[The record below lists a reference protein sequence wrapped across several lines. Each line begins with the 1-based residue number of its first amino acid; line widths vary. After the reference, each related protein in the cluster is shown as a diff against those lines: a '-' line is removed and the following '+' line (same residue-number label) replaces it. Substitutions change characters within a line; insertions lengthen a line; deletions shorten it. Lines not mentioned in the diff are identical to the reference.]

1 MAIKFLDN
9 IDLVNNQLTN
19 VSLQQ
24 LSNDPSGFEGQII
37 YNTTSNVLKYYDGS
51 DWIGLDGSGDISAVV
66 AGNGLTGGGSSGSV
80 DIAALAVA
88 GGGISVAAAGLSVD
102 STVVRTTG
110 AQTIAG
116 LKTFSTVPVVG
127 TMATAND
134 STSAASTA
142 WVKNQGY
149 LTSTPGGVVTSLSGS
164 TGANITTAITGT
176 AAVPIVGATLNATG
190 TASASTYLRGDNSW
204 ATVPGGYTSFTLRA
218 DDNNTNAIVDGD
230 IVDIAGGTGLSSVL
244 ATVGATS
251 TLSISLDDTVV
262 TPGTYSLA
270 SITVDAQ
277 GRLTGAS
284 SGSSGTMSSWT
295 LAGDA
300 GSDYTITNGE
310 TVTFTGGSGLSST
323 TVASD
328 ILRMDVDINDLTTTT
343 AFDGSADYFAVS
355 DAGASRKILGSNV
368 SLSQLGAP
376 TANLAIGANK
386 LTGVSEPTAAQDAA
400 TKNYVDV
407 SIAGSGAL
415 IYQGGYN
422 AATNTPNLDATPVI
436 TINQGFTYTVT
447 VAGTFY
453 TEAVEIGDLLI
464 AESDSPTALAD
475 WTTVQNNID
484 IASATTVGIA
494 SFPTAGGLS
503 ITGAGAVSMPATG
516 SAGSVGSAS
525 QSLSVTTDAKGR
537 VTSKSAQSISITS
550 SQVSNFTAS
559 ATTVV
564 TDREYTTTIGD
575 GTALSYTVNHDLG
588 TRNVMVSLFDSSSY
602 ETVYATVVRTD
613 TANVTVS
620 MAAAPSTNDITVLV
634 QKIG

>member
-24 LSNDPSGFEGQII
+24 LANDPSGFEGQII

-51 DWIGLDGSGDISAVV
+51 AWIGLDGSGDISAVV

-116 LKTFSTVPVVG
+116 LKTFSSVPLVG
-127 TMATAND
+127 TAATAD
-134 STSAASTA
+134 DTTKAASTA
-142 WVKNQGY
+142 WVNLQGY
-149 LTSTPGGVVTSLSGS
+149 STTAGVVTSLSGS

-244 ATVGATS
+244 ATAGTTS
-251 TLSISLDDTVV
+251 TLSLSLDNTLV
-262 TPGTYSLA
+262 TAGTYSLA

-277 GRLTGAS
+277 GRLTAAS

-295 LAGDA
+295 LAGDS

-310 TVTFTGGSGLSST
+310 TVTFTGGSGLSSA

-328 ILRMDVDINDLTTTT
+328 ILRMDLDINDLTTTT

-355 DAGASRKILGSNV
+355 DAGASRKILGNNV
-368 SLSQLGAP
+368 SLTQLAAP
-376 TANLAIGANK
+376 TATLSMGTNK
-386 LTGVSEPTAAQDAA
+386 VSNVTDPTAAQDAA

-484 IASATTVGIA
+484 IASTTTVGLA

-503 ITGAGAVSMPATG
+503 VSAAGAVSMTDTG
-516 SAGSVGSAS
+516 SASSVGSAS

-575 GTALSYTVNHDLG
+575 GTALSYTVNHGLG

-620 MAAAPSTNDITVLV
+620 MAAAPTTNDITVLV

>member
-51 DWIGLDGSGDISAVV
+51 AWIGLDGSGDISAVV
-66 AGNGLTGGGSSGSV
+66 AGNGLTGGGDAGSV
-80 DIAALAVA
+80 TLTALAVA

-142 WVKNQGY
+142 WVNLQGY
-149 LTSTPGGVVTSLSGS
+149 STTAGVVTSLSGS

-575 GTALSYTVNHDLG
+575 GNAVSYTVNHDLG

-620 MAAAPSTNDITVLV
+620 MAAAPTTNDITVLV

>member
-51 DWIGLDGSGDISAVV
+51 AWIGLDGSGDISAVV

-142 WVKNQGY
+142 WVNLQGY
-149 LTSTPGGVVTSLSGS
+149 STTAGVVTSLSGS

-516 SAGSVGSAS
+516 SASSVGSAS

-575 GTALSYTVNHDLG
+575 GNAVSYTVNHDLG

>member
-9 IDLVNNQLTN
+9 INLENNQITN

-24 LSNDPSGFEGQII
+24 LASDPAGFEGQII
-37 YNTTSNVLKYYDGS
+37 YNTTANVLKYYDGS
-51 DWIGLDGSGDISAVV
+51 AWIGLDGSGDISAVV

-116 LKTFSTVPVVG
+116 GKTFSTVPVVG
-127 TMATAND
+127 TAATAD
-134 STSAASTA
+134 DTTKAASTA
-142 WVKNQGY
+142 WVNLQGY
-149 LTSTPGGVVTSLSGS
+149 STTAGVVTSLSGS

-244 ATVGATS
+244 ATVGTTS
-251 TLSISLDDTVV
+251 TLSLSLDNTLV
-262 TPGTYSLA
+262 TAGTYSLA

-277 GRLTGAS
+277 GRLTAVS

-295 LAGDA
+295 LAGDS
-300 GSDYTITNGE
+300 GSNYTITNGE
-310 TVTFTGGSGLSST
+310 TVTFTGGSGLSSA

-328 ILRMDVDINDLTTTT
+328 ILRMDLDINDLTTTT
-343 AFDGSADYFAVS
+343 AFDGSTDYFAVS
-355 DAGASRKILGSNV
+355 DAGSSRKILGNNV
-368 SLSQLGAP
+368 SLTQLAAP
-376 TANLAIGANK
+376 TATLSMGTNK
-386 LTGVSEPTAAQDAA
+386 VSNVTNPTAAQDAA

-422 AATNTPNLDATPVI
+422 AATNTPNLDSTPVI
-436 TINQGFTYTVT
+436 TINKGFTYTVT

-453 TEAVEIGDLLI
+453 TEAVQVGDLLI

-484 IASATTVGIA
+484 LASTTTVGLA

-503 ITGAGAVSMPATG
+503 VSAAGAVSMTDTG
-516 SAGSVGSAS
+516 SASSVGSAS
-525 QSLSVTTDAKGR
+525 QSLTVATDAKGR

-575 GTALSYTVNHDLG
+575 GTALSYTVNHGLG
-588 TRNVMVSLFDSSSY
+588 TRNVMVSLFDSSTY

-620 MAAAPSTNDITVLV
+620 MAAAPTTNDITVLV

>member
-9 IDLVNNQLTN
+9 INLENNQITN

-24 LSNDPSGFEGQII
+24 LASDPAGFEGQII
-37 YNTTSNVLKYYDGS
+37 YNTTANVLKYYDGS
-51 DWIGLDGSGDISAVV
+51 AWIGLDGSGDISAVV

-116 LKTFSTVPVVG
+116 GKTFSTVPVVG
-127 TMATAND
+127 TAATAD
-134 STSAASTA
+134 DTTKAASTA
-142 WVKNQGY
+142 WVNLQGY
-149 LTSTPGGVVTSLSGS
+149 STTAGVVTSLSGS

-244 ATVGATS
+244 ATVGTTS
-251 TLSISLDDTVV
+251 TLSLSLDNTLV
-262 TPGTYSLA
+262 TAGTYSLA

-277 GRLTGAS
+277 GRLTAAS

-295 LAGDA
+295 LAGDS
-300 GSDYTITNGE
+300 GSNYTITNGE
-310 TVTFTGGSGLSST
+310 TVTFTGGSGLSSA

-328 ILRMDVDINDLTTTT
+328 ILRMDLDINDLTTTT
-343 AFDGSADYFAVS
+343 AFDGSTDYFAVS
-355 DAGASRKILGSNV
+355 DAGSSRKILGNNV
-368 SLSQLGAP
+368 SLTQLAAP
-376 TANLAIGANK
+376 TATLSMGTNK
-386 LTGVSEPTAAQDAA
+386 VSNVTNPTAAQDAA

-422 AATNTPNLDATPVI
+422 AATNTPNLDSTPVI
-436 TINQGFTYTVT
+436 TINKGFTYTVT

-453 TEAVEIGDLLI
+453 TEAVQVGDLLI

-484 IASATTVGIA
+484 LASTTTVGLA

-503 ITGAGAVSMPATG
+503 VSAAGAVSMTDTG
-516 SAGSVGSAS
+516 SASSVGSAS
-525 QSLSVTTDAKGR
+525 QSLTVATDAKGR

-575 GTALSYTVNHDLG
+575 GTALSYTVNHGLG
-588 TRNVMVSLFDSSSY
+588 TRNVMVSLFDSSTY

-620 MAAAPSTNDITVLV
+620 MAAAPTTNDITVLV

>member
-9 IDLVNNQLTN
+9 INLENNQITN

-24 LSNDPSGFEGQII
+24 LASDPAGFEGQII
-37 YNTTSNVLKYYDGS
+37 YNTTANVLKYYDGS
-51 DWIGLDGSGDISAVV
+51 AWIGLDGSGDISAVV

-116 LKTFSTVPVVG
+116 GKTFSTVPVVG
-127 TMATAND
+127 TAATAD
-134 STSAASTA
+134 DTTKAASTA
-142 WVKNQGY
+142 WVNLQGY
-149 LTSTPGGVVTSLSGS
+149 STTAGVVTSLSGS

-244 ATVGATS
+244 ATAGTTS
-251 TLSISLDDTVV
+251 TLSLSLDNTLV
-262 TPGTYSLA
+262 TAGTYSLA

-277 GRLTGAS
+277 GRLTAAS

-295 LAGDA
+295 LAGDS
-300 GSDYTITNGE
+300 GSNYTITNGE
-310 TVTFTGGSGLSST
+310 TVTFTGGSGLSSA
-323 TVASD
+323 TVSSV
-328 ILRMDVDINDLTTTT
+328 ILRMDLDINDLTTTT
-343 AFDGSADYFAVS
+343 AFDGSTDYFAVS
-355 DAGASRKILGSNV
+355 DAGSSRKILGNNV
-368 SLSQLGAP
+368 SLTQLAAP
-376 TANLAIGANK
+376 TATLSMGTNK
-386 LTGVSEPTAAQDAA
+386 VSNVTNPTAAQDAA

-422 AATNTPNLDATPVI
+422 AATNTPNLDSTPVI
-436 TINQGFTYTVT
+436 TINKGFTYTVT

-453 TEAVEIGDLLI
+453 TEAVQVGDLLI

-484 IASATTVGIA
+484 LASTTTVGLA

-503 ITGAGAVSMPATG
+503 VSAAGAVSMTDTG
-516 SAGSVGSAS
+516 SASSVGSAS
-525 QSLSVTTDAKGR
+525 QSLTVATDAKGR

-575 GTALSYTVNHDLG
+575 GTALSYTVNHGLG

-620 MAAAPSTNDITVLV
+620 MAAAPTTNDITVLV

>member
-51 DWIGLDGSGDISAVV
+51 AWIGLDGSGDISAVV
-66 AGNGLTGGGSSGSV
+66 AGNGLTGGGDVGSV
-80 DIAALAVA
+80 TLTALAVA

-142 WVKNQGY
+142 WVNLQGY
-149 LTSTPGGVVTSLSGS
+149 STTAGVVTSLSGS

-620 MAAAPSTNDITVLV
+620 MAAAPTTNDITVLV

>member
-9 IDLVNNQLTN
+9 INLENNQITN

-24 LSNDPSGFEGQII
+24 LASDPAGFEGQII
-37 YNTTSNVLKYYDGS
+37 YNTTANVLKYYDGS
-51 DWIGLDGSGDISAVV
+51 AWIGLDGSGDISAVV

-116 LKTFSTVPVVG
+116 GKTFSTVPVVG
-127 TMATAND
+127 TAATAD
-134 STSAASTA
+134 DTTKAASTA
-142 WVKNQGY
+142 WVNLQGY
-149 LTSTPGGVVTSLSGS
+149 STTAGVVTSLSGS

-244 ATVGATS
+244 ATAGTTS
-251 TLSISLDDTVV
+251 TLSLSLDNTLV
-262 TPGTYSLA
+262 TAGTYSLA

-277 GRLTGAS
+277 GRLTAAS

-295 LAGDA
+295 LAGDS

-310 TVTFTGGSGLSST
+310 TVTFTGGSGLSSA

-328 ILRMDVDINDLTTTT
+328 ILRMDLDINDLTTTT

-355 DAGASRKILGSNV
+355 DAGASRKILGNNV
-368 SLSQLGAP
+368 SLTQLAAP
-376 TANLAIGANK
+376 TATLSMGTNK
-386 LTGVSEPTAAQDAA
+386 VSNVTNPTAAQDAA

-422 AATNTPNLDATPVI
+422 AATNTPNLDSTPVI
-436 TINQGFTYTVT
+436 TINKGFTYTVT

-453 TEAVEIGDLLI
+453 TEAVQVGDLLI

-484 IASATTVGIA
+484 LASTTTVGLA

-503 ITGAGAVSMPATG
+503 VSAAGAVSMTDTG
-516 SAGSVGSAS
+516 SASSVGSAS
-525 QSLSVTTDAKGR
+525 QSLTVTTDAKGR

-575 GTALSYTVNHDLG
+575 GTALSYTVNHGLG

-620 MAAAPSTNDITVLV
+620 MAAAPTTNDITVLV

>member
-37 YNTTSNVLKYYDGS
+37 YNTTSNVLKYYNGS
-51 DWIGLDGSGDISAVV
+51 AWVGLDGSGDITAVV

-116 LKTFSTVPVVG
+116 LKTFSSVPLVG
-127 TMATAND
+127 TAATAD
-134 STSAASTA
+134 DTTKAASTA
-142 WVKNQGY
+142 WVNLQGY
-149 LTSTPGGVVTSLSGS
+149 STTAGVVTSLSGS

-218 DDNNTNAIVDGD
+218 DDANTNAIVDGD
-230 IVDIAGGTGLSSVL
+230 VVDIAGGTGLSSTL
-244 ATVGATS
+244 ATVGTTS
-251 TLSISLDDTVV
+251 TLSLSLDNTLV
-262 TPGTYSLA
+262 TAGTYSLA

-277 GRLTGAS
+277 GRLTAAS

-295 LAGDA
+295 LAGDS

-310 TVTFTGGSGLSST
+310 TVTFTGGSGISSS

-328 ILRMDVDINDLTTTT
+328 ILRMDLDINDLTTTT

-503 ITGAGAVSMPATG
+503 VSAAGAVSMPATG
-516 SAGSVGSAS
+516 SASSVGSAS

-550 SQVSNFTAS
+550 SQVSNFTSS

-575 GTALSYTVNHDLG
+575 GTALSYTVNHGLG

-620 MAAAPSTNDITVLV
+620 MAEAPTTNDITVLV

>member
-142 WVKNQGY
+142 WVNLQGY
-149 LTSTPGGVVTSLSGS
+149 STTAGVVTSLSGS

-503 ITGAGAVSMPATG
+503 VSAAGAVSMPATG
-516 SAGSVGSAS
+516 SASSVGSAS

-575 GTALSYTVNHDLG
+575 GNAVSYTVNHDLG

>member
-51 DWIGLDGSGDISAVV
+51 AWIGLDGSGDISAVV
-66 AGNGLTGGGSSGSV
+66 AGNGLTGGGDAGSV
-80 DIAALAVA
+80 TLTALAVA

-142 WVKNQGY
+142 WVNLQGY
-149 LTSTPGGVVTSLSGS
+149 STTAGVVTSLSGS

>member
-9 IDLVNNQLTN
+9 INLENNQITN

-24 LSNDPSGFEGQII
+24 LASDPAGFEGQII
-37 YNTTSNVLKYYDGS
+37 YNTTANVLKYYDGS
-51 DWIGLDGSGDISAVV
+51 AWIGLDGSGDISAVV

-116 LKTFSTVPVVG
+116 GKTFSTVPVVG
-127 TMATAND
+127 TAATAD
-134 STSAASTA
+134 DTTKAASTA
-142 WVKNQGY
+142 WVNLQGY
-149 LTSTPGGVVTSLSGS
+149 STTAGVVTSLSGS

-244 ATVGATS
+244 ATVGTTS
-251 TLSISLDDTVV
+251 TLSLSLDNTLV
-262 TPGTYSLA
+262 TAGTYSLA

-277 GRLTGAS
+277 GRLTAAS

-295 LAGDA
+295 LAGDS
-300 GSDYTITNGE
+300 GSNYTITNGE
-310 TVTFTGGSGLSST
+310 TVTFTGGSGLSSA

-328 ILRMDVDINDLTTTT
+328 ILRMDLDINDLTTTT
-343 AFDGSADYFAVS
+343 AFDGSTDYFAVS
-355 DAGASRKILGSNV
+355 DAGSSRKILGNNV
-368 SLSQLGAP
+368 SLTQLAAP
-376 TANLAIGANK
+376 TATLSMGTNK
-386 LTGVSEPTAAQDAA
+386 VSNVTNPTAAQDAA

-422 AATNTPNLDATPVI
+422 AATNTPNLDSTPVI
-436 TINQGFTYTVT
+436 TINKGFTYTVT

-453 TEAVEIGDLLI
+453 TEAVQVGDLLI

-484 IASATTVGIA
+484 IASTTTVGLA

-503 ITGAGAVSMPATG
+503 VSAAGAVSMTDTG
-516 SAGSVGSAS
+516 SASSVGSAS
-525 QSLSVTTDAKGR
+525 QSLTVATDAKGR

-575 GTALSYTVNHDLG
+575 GTALSYTVNHGLG
-588 TRNVMVSLFDSSSY
+588 TRNVMVSLFDSSTY

>member
-51 DWIGLDGSGDISAVV
+51 AWIGLDGSGDISAVV
-66 AGNGLTGGGSSGSV
+66 AGNGLTGGG
-80 DIAALAVA
+80 D
-88 GGGISVAAAGLSVD
+88 AAAGLSVD

-142 WVKNQGY
+142 WVNLQGY
-149 LTSTPGGVVTSLSGS
+149 STTAGVVTSLSGS

-620 MAAAPSTNDITVLV
+620 MAAAPTTNDITVLV

>member
-9 IDLVNNQLTN
+9 INLENNQITN

-24 LSNDPSGFEGQII
+24 LASDPAGFEGQII
-37 YNTTSNVLKYYDGS
+37 YNTTANVLKYYDGS
-51 DWIGLDGSGDISAVV
+51 AWIGLDGSGDISAVV

-116 LKTFSTVPVVG
+116 GKTFSTVPVVG
-127 TMATAND
+127 TAATAD
-134 STSAASTA
+134 DTTKAASTA
-142 WVKNQGY
+142 WVNLQGY
-149 LTSTPGGVVTSLSGS
+149 STTAGVVTSLSGS

-244 ATVGATS
+244 ATVGTTS
-251 TLSISLDDTVV
+251 TLSLSLDNTLV
-262 TPGTYSLA
+262 TAGTYSLA

-277 GRLTGAS
+277 GRLTAAS

-295 LAGDA
+295 LAGDS
-300 GSDYTITNGE
+300 GSNYTITNGE
-310 TVTFTGGSGLSST
+310 TVTFTGGSGLSSA

-328 ILRMDVDINDLTTTT
+328 ILRMDLDINDLTTTT
-343 AFDGSADYFAVS
+343 AFDGSTDYFAVS
-355 DAGASRKILGSNV
+355 DAGSSRKILGNNV
-368 SLSQLGAP
+368 SLTQLAAP
-376 TANLAIGANK
+376 TATLSMGTNK
-386 LTGVSEPTAAQDAA
+386 VSNVTNPTAAQDAA

-422 AATNTPNLDATPVI
+422 AATNTPNLDSTPVI
-436 TINQGFTYTVT
+436 TINKGFTYTVT

-453 TEAVEIGDLLI
+453 TEAVQVGDLLI

-484 IASATTVGIA
+484 LASTTTVGLA

-503 ITGAGAVSMPATG
+503 VSAAGAVSMTDTG
-516 SAGSVGSAS
+516 SASSVGSAS
-525 QSLSVTTDAKGR
+525 QSLTVATDAKGR

-575 GTALSYTVNHDLG
+575 GTALSYTVNHGLG

-620 MAAAPSTNDITVLV
+620 MAAAPTTNDITVLV

>member
-1 MAIKFLDN
+1 M
-9 IDLVNNQLTN
+9 
-19 VSLQQ
+19 
-24 LSNDPSGFEGQII
+24 
-37 YNTTSNVLKYYDGS
+37 
-51 DWIGLDGSGDISAVV
+51 
-66 AGNGLTGGGSSGSV
+66 
-80 DIAALAVA
+80 
-88 GGGISVAAAGLSVD
+88 
-102 STVVRTTG
+102 
-110 AQTIAG
+110 
-116 LKTFSTVPVVG
+116 
-127 TMATAND
+127 
-134 STSAASTA
+134 
-142 WVKNQGY
+142 
-149 LTSTPGGVVTSLSGS
+149 
-164 TGANITTAITGT
+164 
-176 AAVPIVGATLNATG
+176 NATG

-328 ILRMDVDINDLTTTT
+328 VLRMDLDINDLTTTT

-376 TANLAIGANK
+376 TADLAIGANK

-575 GTALSYTVNHDLG
+575 GNAVSYTVNHDLG

-620 MAAAPSTNDITVLV
+620 MAAAPTTNDITVLV

>member
-24 LSNDPSGFEGQII
+24 LANDPSGFEGQII

-51 DWIGLDGSGDISAVV
+51 AWIGLDGSGDISAVV
-66 AGNGLTGGGSSGSV
+66 AGNGLTGGGDAGSV
-80 DIAALAVA
+80 TLTALAVA

-142 WVKNQGY
+142 WVNLQGY
-149 LTSTPGGVVTSLSGS
+149 STTAGVVTSLSGS

-244 ATVGATS
+244 ATVGTTS

-300 GSDYTITNGE
+300 GSDYAITNGE

-328 ILRMDVDINDLTTTT
+328 ILRMDLDINDLTTTT

-503 ITGAGAVSMPATG
+503 ITAAGAVSMPATG
-516 SAGSVGSAS
+516 SASAVGSAS

-559 ATTVV
+559 ATSAI

-620 MAAAPSTNDITVLV
+620 MAAAPTTNDITVLV

>member
-142 WVKNQGY
+142 WVNLQGY
-149 LTSTPGGVVTSLSGS
+149 STTAGVVTSLSGS

-575 GTALSYTVNHDLG
+575 GNAVSYTVNHDLG

>member
-24 LSNDPSGFEGQII
+24 LANDPSGFEGQII

-51 DWIGLDGSGDISAVV
+51 AWIGLDGSGDISAVV

-116 LKTFSTVPVVG
+116 GKTFSTVPVVG
-127 TMATAND
+127 TAATAD
-134 STSAASTA
+134 DTTKAASTA
-142 WVKNQGY
+142 WVNLQGY
-149 LTSTPGGVVTSLSGS
+149 STTAGVVTSLSGS

-244 ATVGATS
+244 ATAGTTS
-251 TLSISLDDTVV
+251 TLSLSLDNTLV
-262 TPGTYSLA
+262 TAGTYSLA

-277 GRLTGAS
+277 GRLTAAS

-295 LAGDA
+295 LAGDS
-300 GSDYTITNGE
+300 GSNYTITNGE
-310 TVTFTGGSGLSST
+310 TVTFTGGSGLSSA

-328 ILRMDVDINDLTTTT
+328 ILRMDLDINDLTTTT

-355 DAGASRKILGSNV
+355 DAGASRKILGNNV
-368 SLSQLGAP
+368 SLTQLAAP
-376 TANLAIGANK
+376 TATLSMGTNK
-386 LTGVSEPTAAQDAA
+386 VSNVTDPTAAQDAA

-503 ITGAGAVSMPATG
+503 VSAAGAVSMPATG
-516 SAGSVGSAS
+516 SASSVGSAS

-575 GTALSYTVNHDLG
+575 GTALSYTVNHGLG

-620 MAAAPSTNDITVLV
+620 MAAAPTTNDITVLV

>member
-24 LSNDPSGFEGQII
+24 LANDPSGFEGQII

-142 WVKNQGY
+142 WVNLQGY
-149 LTSTPGGVVTSLSGS
+149 STTAGVVTSLSGS

-575 GTALSYTVNHDLG
+575 GNAVSYTVNHDLG

>member
-142 WVKNQGY
+142 WVNLQGY
-149 LTSTPGGVVTSLSGS
+149 STTAGVVTSLSGS

-376 TANLAIGANK
+376 TADLAIGANK
-386 LTGVSEPTAAQDAA
+386 LTGVTNPTAAQDAA

-575 GTALSYTVNHDLG
+575 GNAVSYTVNHDLG

>member
-51 DWIGLDGSGDISAVV
+51 AWIGLDGSGDISAVV
-66 AGNGLTGGGSSGSV
+66 AGNGLTGGGDAGSV
-80 DIAALAVA
+80 TLTALAVA

-142 WVKNQGY
+142 WVNLQGY
-149 LTSTPGGVVTSLSGS
+149 STTAGVVTSLSGS

-620 MAAAPSTNDITVLV
+620 MAAAPTTNDITVLV